1 MFAHV
6 WAGLAGETWVGHRN
20 LIPTQE
26 RVYVL
31 KFCTFLS
38 VLGEGPHF
46 SDHSGEQGDPL
57 GGDRGWPTPGHPR
70 PEKHTGSECNLRTW
84 NKPGALKH
92 FVSGTNWRIPSL
104 GSFPESET
112 TKPKL
117 GRGATGAGQCCRG
130 PGANGP
136 LWTMPAQGLEL
147 VQLVCNVWMVHRGC
161 CASGVQ
167 CREEVA
173 CAMVRCWGVSATL
186 CVEYKHSHI
195 GLLLEVAVFRNQSV
209 GEPLWRGMNDCLGV
223 LCSL

>member
-20 LIPTQE
+20 QIPTQE

-46 SDHSGEQGDPL
+46 LDHSGEQGDPL

-70 PEKHTGSECNLRTW
+70 PEKHTGNECNLRTW

-117 GRGATGAGQCCRG
+117 GAGSHGGGAVLQGPWPKWATVDHARPV
-130 PGANGP
+130 PGACAACVQCVYGP
-136 LWTMPAQGLEL
+136 LRLLRIQCSVCGGGSLCYGTMLGCFSHSVCQ
-147 VQLVCNVWMVHRGC
+147 VQTLPYWPVARSGC
-161 CASGVQ
+161 
-167 CREEVA
+167 
-173 CAMVRCWGVSATL
+173 
-186 CVEYKHSHI
+186 
-195 GLLLEVAVFRNQSV
+195 F
-209 GEPLWRGMNDCLGV
+209 
-223 LCSL
+223 